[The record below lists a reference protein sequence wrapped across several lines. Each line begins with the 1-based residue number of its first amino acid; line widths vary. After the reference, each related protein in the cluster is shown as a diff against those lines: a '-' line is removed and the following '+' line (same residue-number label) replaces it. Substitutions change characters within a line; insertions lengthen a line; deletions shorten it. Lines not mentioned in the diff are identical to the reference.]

1 MMEVSLLRIA
11 EEMKKWS
18 DEKCACTASK
28 LIKLSET
35 IGAECIRIYDY
46 DIDEFCVLNHG
57 DCWINNI
64 MFKENEKGQPVEL
77 LLVMCLPMP
86 ICLRMSYVCVCAY
99 IVSIVQSV
107 QNIFRNFHIE
117 IDRHSKHKYKL

>member
-18 DEKCACTASK
+18 DVKCACTASK

-35 IGAECIRIYDY
+35 IGAECTHIYDY
-46 DIDEFCVLNHG
+46 DVDEFCVLNHG

-77 LLVMCLPMP
+77 LLVICLPM
-86 ICLRMSYVCVCAY
+86 
-99 IVSIVQSV
+99 
-107 QNIFRNFHIE
+107 
-117 IDRHSKHKYKL
+117 